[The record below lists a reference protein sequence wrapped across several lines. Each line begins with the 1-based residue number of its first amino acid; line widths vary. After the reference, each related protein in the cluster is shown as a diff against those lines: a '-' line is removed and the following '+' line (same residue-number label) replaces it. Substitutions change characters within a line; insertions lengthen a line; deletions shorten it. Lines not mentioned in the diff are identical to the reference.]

1 MRGRLEKVP
10 TLEFFGIFGI
20 VERTYVRVGWRGDIE
35 GIDLTEIETTTET
48 KKIILTGN
56 FFEFEENTIKKYL
69 KKKVENFEIFEIFWF
84 M

>member
-1 MRGRLEKVP
+1 M
-10 TLEFFGIFGI
+10 
-20 VERTYVRVGWRGDIE
+20 RVGWRGDIE

-56 FFEFEENTIKKYL
+56 FFEFEENAIKKYL
-69 KKKVENFEIFEIFWF
+69 KKIENFEIFEIFWF